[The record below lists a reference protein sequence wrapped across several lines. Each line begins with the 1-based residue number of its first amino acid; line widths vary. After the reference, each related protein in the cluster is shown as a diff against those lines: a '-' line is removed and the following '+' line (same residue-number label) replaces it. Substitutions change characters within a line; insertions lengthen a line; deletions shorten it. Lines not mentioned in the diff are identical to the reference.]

1 MSSLDA
7 SYSKTNTPNG
17 AFVSFP
23 AGVFR
28 AFCRSPLFTNKFEGV
43 VFEHVFPIIIEP
55 SFFEDA
61 TTACAREPTR
71 ETLEEEDLETFVCNS
86 VFQKEER
93 RGIALRKKERKKE
106 RFVVWTPKHLRRLSD
121 DKVHRILLK
130 RRVNE
135 EEPKRHRFRKA
146 G

>member
-1 MSSLDA
+1 MNKRWFEIIPAAPETAILMIGFQFLVFSMSSLDA

-61 TTACAREPTR
+61 TTACAHEPTR
-71 ETLEEEDLETFVCNS
+71 ETLEEEDLETFVCNH

-93 RGIALRKKERKKE
+93 RDIALRKKERKKD
-106 RFVVWTPKHLRRLSD
+106 L
-121 DKVHRILLK
+121 
-130 RRVNE
+130 
-135 EEPKRHRFRKA
+135 
-146 G
+146 